1 MKLIFINVFPQWKIR
16 STRKIIDYIQ
26 LIALGL
32 EMNTLYDSILFL
44 FKIWKPT
51 NTVSRSIFKE
61 AFTDDIGAKNEIDR
75 DIIKHNII
83 LLCFTTFVC
92 KVILFLIAS
101 LRITIYSS
109 AFCFMCHVNSP
120 KCYLDNIK
128 FRI

>member
-1 MKLIFINVFPQWKIR
+1 MIKYDEVNIHKCFPAVENTFHQKNNWLN
-16 STRKIIDYIQ
+16 TIDNI
-26 LIALGL
+26 GV
-32 EMNTLYDSILFL
+32 LYYLCLKYGNLQILFQ
-44 FKIWKPT
+44 
-51 NTVSRSIFKE
+51 RSIFRE

>member
-1 MKLIFINVFPQWKIR
+1 MIKYDEVNIHKCFP
-16 STRKIIDYIQ
+16 
-26 LIALGL
+26 AV
-32 EMNTLYDSILFL
+32 FL

>member
-1 MKLIFINVFPQWKIR
+1 MIKYDEVNIHKCFP
-16 STRKIIDYIQ
+16 
-26 LIALGL
+26 AV
-32 EMNTLYDSILFL
+32 LYYFCLKYGNLQILFQG
-44 FKIWKPT
+44 
-51 NTVSRSIFKE
+51 
-61 AFTDDIGAKNEIDR
+61 AFSKKHLQIGDIGAKNEIDR

>member
-1 MKLIFINVFPQWKIR
+1 MIKYDEVNIHKCFPAVENTFHQKNNWLY
-16 STRKIIDYIQ
+16 TIDTI
-26 LIALGL
+26 GK
-32 EMNTLYDSILFL
+32 SILFL
-44 FKIWKPT
+44 FIIWKPT

>member
-1 MKLIFINVFPQWKIR
+1 MKLIFINVFPQWKIHF
-16 STRKIIDYIQ
+16 TRKIIDYIK
-26 LIALGL
+26 LMASGY
-32 EMNTLYDSILFL
+32 NSILFV

>member
-1 MKLIFINVFPQWKIR
+1 MNNDKFIIEIFITLSNMMKLIFINVFPQ
-16 STRKIIDYIQ
+16 Y
-26 LIALGL
+26 
-32 EMNTLYDSILFL
+32 NSILFL